1 MTGSKQS
8 VFSNATW
15 YIKSLPYRRLVRE
28 GEGEGGNGA
37 GRMECSNCLYVDL
50 KETFL
55 GLKHVKRQRGRKWG
69 GGGFRFVTIKINLTP
84 LLGSATL
91 WWIPLSSLAVNWKS
105 IFYCPPLPYFILLAI
120 TNSPLFCLKTMWS
133 PPPTQKEK
141 FSTPGL
147 WIKKKSLMPQWS

>member
-55 GLKHVKRQRGRKWG
+55 GLKHVKRQWGRKW

-105 IFYCPPLPYFILLAI
+105 IFYCPPLPYFILLTI

-133 PPPTQKEK
+133 PPLQP
-141 FSTPGL
+141 
-147 WIKKKSLMPQWS
+147 KKKNSLPLGYE

>member
-28 GEGEGGNGA
+28 GEGGNGA

-55 GLKHVKRQRGRKWG
+55 GLKHLKGNGEGSG
-69 GGGFRFVTIKINLTP
+69 GGGISFFHDKN
-84 LLGSATL
+84 
-91 WWIPLSSLAVNWKS
+91 
-105 IFYCPPLPYFILLAI
+105 
-120 TNSPLFCLKTMWS
+120 
-133 PPPTQKEK
+133 
-141 FSTPGL
+141 
-147 WIKKKSLMPQWS
+147 

>member
-1 MTGSKQS
+1 MQRDTSR
-8 VFSNATW
+8 ACLTADW
-15 YIKSLPYRRLVRE
+15 YGRGR
-28 GEGEGGNGA
+28 GGNGA

-55 GLKHVKRQRGRKWG
+55 GLKHVKRQRGRE

-91 WWIPLSSLAVNWKS
+91 WWIPSAHWQSIGSRFSIVPPSLTLYCWRSLIRLCFFWKLCD
-105 IFYCPPLPYFILLAI
+105 FPP
-120 TNSPLFCLKTMWS
+120 

-141 FSTPGL
+141 FPPPGL

>member
-28 GEGEGGNGA
+28 EEGGNGA

-55 GLKHVKRQRGRKWG
+55 GLKHVKRQRGRE

-105 IFYCPPLPYFILLAI
+105 IFYCPPLTLYCWRSLIRLCFVWKL
-120 TNSPLFCLKTMWS
+120 CDS
-133 PPPTQKEK
+133 PPPPSQKEK
-141 FSTPGL
+141 FSPPGL

>member
-1 MTGSKQS
+1 M
-8 VFSNATW
+8 FSQMQRDTSRACLTADW
-15 YIKSLPYRRLVRE
+15 YGRVR
-28 GEGEGGNGA
+28 GGNGA

-91 WWIPLSSLAVNWKS
+91 
-105 IFYCPPLPYFILLAI
+105 
-120 TNSPLFCLKTMWS
+120 
-133 PPPTQKEK
+133 
-141 FSTPGL
+141 
-147 WIKKKSLMPQWS
+147 

>member
-8 VFSNATW
+8 VFSNATS

-28 GEGEGGNGA
+28 GGGGNGA

-69 GGGFRFVTIKINLTP
+69 GDFV
-84 LLGSATL
+84 
-91 WWIPLSSLAVNWKS
+91 LSR
-105 IFYCPPLPYFILLAI
+105 
-120 TNSPLFCLKTMWS
+120 
-133 PPPTQKEK
+133 
-141 FSTPGL
+141 
-147 WIKKKSLMPQWS
+147 